1 MEFLCLTL
9 LFQFHSLSSLATLR
23 EELELAV
30 TDKGLDPD
38 ERDAA
43 LSICLIS
50 GVENGGINPESIRAI
65 YHDHCYTQL
74 PTPPSATGRETR

>member
-1 MEFLCLTL
+1 MSL
-9 LFQFHSLSSLATLR
+9 LVAALR

-30 TDKGLDPD
+30 SDKGLDAA

-50 GVENGGINPESIRAI
+50 GAENGGVNPAI
-65 YHDHCYTQL
+65 IKAIHHDHCYTQL
-74 PTPPSATGRETR
+74 PTPPSTPTSSR